1 MFMTHTFLNVNL
13 SCMASTASFTEYFSV
28 NLYHSLFLVLFL
40 SHSLLVPILI
50 VDLMMALHMACTD
63 TTSCAAFGEFDPDIL
78 LQTILCQKFTHI
90 AVVGDQYRALSIKNG
105 DHSHVGRGIQ
115 MAEIHNPGRNTP
127 LPKQR
132 QKMLSNPANK
142 ANIANFLMVDW
153 AKVCSDR
160 LTDERELYLSG
171 GFSDGKK
178 VVLVEEGMNILIVQY
193 QIFSVTTKKQ
203 IPGCLCM

>member
-1 MFMTHTFLNVNL
+1 
-13 SCMASTASFTEYFSV
+13 
-28 NLYHSLFLVLFL
+28 
-40 SHSLLVPILI
+40 
-50 VDLMMALHMACTD
+50 
-63 TTSCAAFGEFDPDIL
+63 
-78 LQTILCQKFTHI
+78 
-90 AVVGDQYRALSIKNG
+90 
-105 DHSHVGRGIQ
+105 

-153 AKVCSDR
+153 AKVCKDR

-178 VVLVEEGMNILIVQY
+178 VVLVEEGNNILTV
-193 QIFSVTTKKQ
+193 
-203 IPGCLCM
+203 